1 MNTAFT
7 VNPSDLSDLKL
18 TSRYKIANRI
28 KQANPDKKC
37 IFLSIHVNA
46 AGNGAKWMTGTGWSA
61 YTTKGQN
68 RSDVYADKLYDAAEE
83 ILKPA
88 GVRIRTDKSDG
99 DRDIEANFTVICG
112 AAMPAVL
119 VENMFQD
126 NVSDVEFLT
135 SDDGLEMLTDVMVK
149 GSIDFLESEY
159 SGK

>member
-1 MNTAFT
+1 
-7 VNPSDLSDLKL
+7 
-18 TSRYKIANRI
+18 
-28 KQANPDKKC
+28 
-37 IFLSIHVNA
+37 
-46 AGNGAKWMTGTGWSA
+46 MTGTGWSA

-88 GVRIRTDKSDG
+88 GVRIRTDKSDR